1 MIGAPVELEA
11 KILTEF
17 RTVAIVGISSEPS
30 RPSFR
35 VAAYLREQGYKI
47 IPVNPSATSVMGE
60 VCYPRLTAVPEP
72 VEVVDV
78 FRQGEALPPI
88 VDDAIAIGAKAVWMQ
103 EGVVNEEAAAQA
115 RRAGLLVVMDKCM
128 RKEHMKLYSNKKE
141 EGIGKNS

>member
-1 MIGAPVELEA
+1 
-11 KILTEF
+11 
-17 RTVAIVGISSEPS
+17 
-30 RPSFR
+30 
-35 VAAYLREQGYKI
+35 
-47 IPVNPSATSVMGE
+47 MGE